1 MTIDSKYTKV
11 FTSDSLTDM
20 KYNELLAYAVC
31 LREWRNTISREVN
44 DNLLKYVGMS
54 PLNFVTYMRSL
65 HNEKLNSNF
74 DKHLYRLVIDCYR
87 NKFDV
92 VKHRMEFS
100 VREFKGFEHFKR
112 DCKNGRKGQLKR
124 INYKEKKTPL
134 SNCLTY
140 LVRYGFDGTVE
151 HINSKM
157 EDSSVDE
164 KKRTYY
170 QNILRCIEKFGFD
183 RLMVLALQRRNQV
196 IRKYFA
202 EPIEFKSL
210 TFSGRSRKKFILGEN
225 KNRDSI
231 IRAFI
236 NLSWETRKTMVIPVK
251 YASDYHGNFSEYK
264 KATNDYEYTVT
275 FNEKHRK
282 VNINLVKDGIRVISE
297 VTDKD
302 TIVGIDVNIKHNLF
316 SLSNGE
322 SYDYDKNLVKE
333 YSKICSEI
341 DSLKK
346 KNNEYAVGRKKQYV
360 IDAVRRKILF
370 SNRQLISKMC
380 KSLQEQGVRHI
391 VMEDLGMFGKTYVKS
406 DDFESLNFNRI
417 LRALHLTDLKNEVEH
432 IANNYGIAVS
442 LVQSEYTSKRCPIC
456 GCIEDENRLS
466 QEEFKCVH
474 CGHADNADHNAAINI
489 RNRVLEAVRE
499 DLLKQND
506 NGSWSPKKLK
516 KEKIKEMLL
525 KSIAVQGMNGHGM
538 AEDVRDLREISF
550 S

>member
-11 FTSDSLTDM
+11 FTSDSLTDL
-20 KYNELLAYAVC
+20 KYNELHAYAVY
-31 LREWRNTISREVN
+31 LREWRNNISREVN
-44 DNLLKYVGMS
+44 DNLLKYMEMS
-54 PLNFVTYMRSL
+54 PLNFVTYMRTIHSG
-65 HNEKLNSNF
+65 EVNSNF

-87 NKFDV
+87 NKFDDI
-92 VKHRMEFS
+92 KHKMEFS

-112 DCKNGRKGQLKR
+112 DCKSGRKGQLKK

-151 HINSKM
+151 YIKSKM
-157 EDSSVDE
+157 DDSSIEE
-164 KKRTYY
+164 KKRAYY
-170 QNILRCIEKFGFD
+170 QNILRCIEKFGFA
-183 RLMVLALQRRNQV
+183 RLMALALQRRNQV

-210 TFSGRSRKKFILGEN
+210 TFGGRSRKKLILGEN
-225 KNRDSI
+225 KNKGSVI
-231 IRAFI
+231 KAFI
-236 NLSWETRKTMVIPVK
+236 NLSWETRTTMAIPVK
-251 YASDYHGNFSEYK
+251 YASKYHGSFSKYEK
-264 KATNDYEYTVT
+264 RTNDYEYLIT
-275 FNEKHRK
+275 FNEKHKR
-282 VNINLVKDGIRVISE
+282 VNVNLVKDGVRTISE

-302 TIVGIDVNIKHNLF
+302 AMVGIDVNIKHNLF

-322 SYDYDKNLVKE
+322 TYDYDRNLMKE
-333 YSKICSEI
+333 YCRICSEV

-346 KNNEYAVGRKKQYV
+346 KDEEYSVGRKKQYR
-360 IDAVRRKILF
+360 IDAIRRKILF

-380 KSLQEQGVRHI
+380 KSLQEQGIRHI
-391 VMEDLGMFGKTYVKS
+391 VMEDLGTFGKTYVKS
-406 DDFESLNFNRI
+406 DDFESLNFNRVI
-417 LRALHLTDLKNEVEH
+417 RALHLTDLKNEVEH
-432 IANNYGIAVS
+432 IANGYGIVVS
-442 LVQSEYTSKRCPIC
+442 LVQSEYTSKRCPVC

-466 QEEFKCVH
+466 QEEFRCVH

-516 KEKIKEMLL
+516 KEKIKEILL
-525 KSIAVQGMNGHGM
+525 KSVAVQDMSGHEM
-538 AEDVRDLREISF
+538 TDDVRDLRTSF